1 MSPNEPP
8 DMPPLEVSVVR
19 ALDASLNRASEGIRV
34 VEDYVRFVLDD
45 HLLTQFAKELRH
57 ELATV
62 GTTIL
67 LNDRYSSRDTEAD
80 VGTILSTPTEISR
93 ADAWEVCTASQER
106 LQQALRSLE
115 EFSKTLR
122 PETASRFEQ
131 LRYRCY
137 TLGKAIGTVSRND
150 QRLSGAQ
157 LYVLID
163 GGSSLAEF
171 ETQVQTLS
179 SAGVDLLQLR
189 DKRLDDR
196 KLIERA
202 RQLVRI
208 ARPAGVLAI
217 INDRPDIARLAGAD
231 GVHVGQEELSVKE
244 ARTIVGPRAL
254 VGVSTHSL
262 EQVRTAVLDG
272 ADYLGLG
279 PTFPTTTKSFAEFP
293 GLEFLRAASQETRLP
308 AFAIGGI
315 SSENLPAV
323 LETGITRIAV
333 ASAVTGA
340 EEPGNAVEQIQSF
353 LAIEKK
359 KNTNEACARKAS
371 GRPTEGRF

>member
-1 MSPNEPP
+1 MVHDQSSNAV
-8 DMPPLEVSVVR
+8 PLEVGVLR
-19 ALDASLNRASEGIRV
+19 ALDASLNRASEGVRV
-34 VEDYVRFVLDD
+34 VEDYARFVLDD
-45 HLLTQFAKELRH
+45 RLLTQLAKELRH
-57 ELATV
+57 ELAEI
-62 GTTIL
+62 GATIPL
-67 LNDRYSSRDTEAD
+67 ADRHASRDTAAD
-80 VGTILSTPTEISR
+80 VGTTLSTAAETSR
-93 ADAWEVCTASQER
+93 ADAWGVCTASQER

-115 EFSKTLR
+115 EFSKTIR

-131 LRYRCY
+131 LRYRSY
-137 TLGKAIGTVSRND
+137 TLGKAIGTVSRNTE
-150 QRLSGAQ
+150 RLAGAQ

-163 GGSSLAEF
+163 GGKSAAEF
-171 ETQVQTLS
+171 EAQVKTLF

-189 DKRLDDR
+189 DKRLEDR
-196 KLIERA
+196 ELIERA
-202 RQLVRI
+202 RSLVRI
-208 ARPAGVLAI
+208 ARPAGVLTI

-262 EQVRTAVLDG
+262 EQVRGAVLDG

-279 PTFPTTTKSFAEFP
+279 PTFPTTTKTFNEFP
-293 GLEFLRAASQETRLP
+293 GLDFLRAASEETRLP

-315 SSENLPAV
+315 SAENLPAV

-340 EEPGNAVEQIQSF
+340 KEPGNVVAQLKSL
-353 LAIEKK
+353 LAAEKK
-359 KNTNEACARKAS
+359 E
-371 GRPTEGRF
+371 EH